1 LDWVWQFARQASLE
15 FFVKQRESTIRISE
29 EHPNI
34 CQALEFAITNRDG
47 VPAGKIIG
55 ALAYPWRTVGRP
67 DARAWCERVLAAL
80 PRGAPARIRA
90 NALVATAMM
99 LQEALQYDAAL
110 SLLHESRALY
120 RNKEDVPG
128 EAWALTWLG
137 WDAFYRAP
145 ASAEAKAL
153 FEEALSGYR
162 ESNQPAGAGW
172 CLAFLAQVALHAED
186 DDLARQRA
194 EEAVRLGRS
203 EQIGNTVA
211 AGLRVLGILDSRAD
225 DFDSS
230 DRRLAEAIAINEAA
244 GARALLV
251 WTHATAAELAASRGD
266 LSRATCHLAKGANF
280 AREMQTA
287 ELALELVAS
296 AAYVAYM
303 EGRARDAAVLFGAHV
318 GLDPSKFPQR
328 FRPILEALEQQ
339 GLHEEIAAAAHLSA
353 DEALAHVAA
362 LTLDTPV
369 KRAQAD
375 DRTRGDES
383 QRTRDPTA
391 G

>member
-1 LDWVWQFARQASLE
+1 
-15 FFVKQRESTIRISE
+15 
-29 EHPNI
+29 
-34 CQALEFAITNRDG
+34 
-47 VPAGKIIG
+47 
-55 ALAYPWRTVGRP
+55 
-67 DARAWCERVLAAL
+67 
-80 PRGAPARIRA
+80 
-90 NALVATAMM
+90 MM

-110 SLLHESRALY
+110 SLLHEARALY
-120 RNKEDVPG
+120 RSAGDMPG

-145 ASAEAKAL
+145 ASAEAKEL
-153 FEEALSGYR
+153 FEEALSRYR
-162 ESNQPAGAGW
+162 ESNQPAGASW

-211 AGLRVLGILDSRAD
+211 AGLRVLAILDSRTGA
-225 DFDSS
+225 FDSS

-266 LSRATCHLAKGANF
+266 LCRATCHLAKGANF
-280 AREMQTA
+280 AREMQTE

-303 EGRARDAAVLFGAHV
+303 DGRARDAAVLFGAHV

-328 FRPILEALEQQ
+328 FRPILEALEEQ
-339 GLHEEIAAAAHLSA
+339 GLHEEIAAAASLNA
-353 DEALAHVAA
+353 DEALAYMTA
-362 LTLDTPV
+362 LTLDRPV
-369 KRAQAD
+369 NPAQQD
-375 DRTRGDES
+375 DHTRDAEP
-383 QRTRDPTA
+383 QRTSPSA
-391 G
+391 S